1 MLWKSNMN
9 DWDKNN
15 LQFILSLDEEGF
27 EDWYATLS
35 TDDMDYALELLKT
48 ARTEVAMQ
56 VASLHD
62 DLEDVTDAKNVLK
75 QFTLKGN

>member
-1 MLWKSNMN
+1 MN

-15 LQFILSLDEEGF
+15 LNFILSLDEEGF
-27 EDWYATLS
+27 EVWYATLS

-48 ARTEVAMQ
+48 ARTEVAIQM
-56 VASLHD
+56 ASLND
-62 DLEDVTDAKNVLK
+62 DVEDVTDAKNVLK

>member
-1 MLWKSNMN
+1 MN

-15 LQFILSLDEEGF
+15 LNFILSLNEQEF
-27 EDWYATLS
+27 TDWYECL
-35 TDDMDYALELLKT
+35 DDDDIEYAMEILKQ
-48 ARTEVAMQ
+48 ARIEIAMQ

-62 DLEDVTDAKNVLK
+62 DIEDVSDAKTVLK